1 MGKKSHN
8 QRGSKGGGGG
18 KRNDKGNKRGENRKA
33 LDRKAL
39 ASFSGVLHS
48 QGFSLKEV
56 GRDGNCF
63 FRSLADQCEDN
74 EHNYDD
80 YRQRICEQ

>member
-8 QRGSKGGGGG
+8 NQRSKGAG
-18 KRNDKGNKRGENRKA
+18 KRNDKGKRGENRKA
-33 LDRKAL
+33 LDRKQL
-39 ASFSGVLHS
+39 ASFGAVLHS
-48 QGFSLKEV
+48 QGLSLKEV

-74 EHNYDD
+74 EHNYDE